1 MKNYQEKLKKLGEVA
16 IFVGYPEDHHFDTY
30 RLFMKN
36 NRNIVQFRDVV
47 WIDKPFNKYFK
58 TKHVRN
64 DDAVEEEES
73 EDQVELSL

>member
-1 MKNYQEKLKKLGEVA
+1 
-16 IFVGYPEDHHFDTY
+16 VGYPEDHHFDTY